1 MEVISSTT
9 TVSWVEHKKW
19 QDDMPRF
26 RAEIVV
32 EILKT
37 FSSSISE
44 RISRL
49 DPSDAGLT

>member
-9 TVSWVEHKKW
+9 TVSWAEHKKW
-19 QDDMPRF
+19 QDDMSQF
-26 RAEIVV
+26 RAEIMA

-44 RISRL
+44 RIARL
-49 DPSDAGLT
+49 DPSDTGLT